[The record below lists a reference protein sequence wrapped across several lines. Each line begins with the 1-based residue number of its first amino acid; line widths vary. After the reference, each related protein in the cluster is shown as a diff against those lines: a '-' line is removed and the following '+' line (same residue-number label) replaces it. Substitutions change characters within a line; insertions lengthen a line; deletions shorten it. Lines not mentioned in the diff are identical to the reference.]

1 MSLRCF
7 SCRGIFDTKCES
19 VTTEIECPSNG
30 QVVYDSCYT
39 VTKVMDYPVFGR
51 RVEVLKNCSVLADC
65 SFLESLLCNNVYNL
79 INSCS
84 IQCCT
89 GDLCNNKTIQ
99 NSASST
105 TRGSTASV
113 ETRANVTQT
122 VTRANITRT
131 ATRATMSNNATRT
144 PELTSGINMTSTAPS
159 IRSSTSFERAVTSWT
174 SAKSQEA
181 MFSSASPAF
190 EPTVHVRAV
199 SGSTKRIYVQLPVL
213 LLMTILSSG
222 INFK

>member
-1 MSLRCF
+1 M
-7 SCRGIFDTKCES
+7 DTKCES
-19 VTTEIECPSNG
+19 VTTEIECPTNG

-65 SFLESLLCNNVYNL
+65 SFLESLLCNNFYNL

-99 NSASST
+99 YSASST

-113 ETRANVTQT
+113 KTRANATRT
-122 VTRANITRT
+122 VTRV
-131 ATRATMSNNATRT
+131 TMSNNATPT
-144 PELTSGINMTSTAPS
+144 PELTSGINMTSSVPL
-159 IRSSTSFERAVTSWT
+159 IRSTITHERALPSWT
-174 SAKSQEA
+174 SAKGQEA
-181 MFSSASPAF
+181 MFSSASPAI
-190 EPTVHVRAV
+190 EPTVQVRAV
-199 SGSTKRIYVQLPVL
+199 SGSAKRIYVHLPSL
-213 LLMTILSSG
+213 LLMTILG
-222 INFK
+222 TGNNFK